1 MSSLTRWDSMS
12 EMTGLREAMDQLLE
26 RAVVRPGW
34 NWGLAGNALVAS
46 YGAMNVFETGGRY
59 VCQALLP
66 GALPDD
72 IDLTVRQNT
81 LTLKAKLPEPVTE
94 QQQKGATYLLRE
106 FGGGEFTRSIA
117 FPKDVQGDAVLARFA
132 NGILAVEVPIAQH
145 AQPRR
150 ITIQSVQSASGQR
163 AERAERK
170 PQHPV
175 VDEAPAAPEL
185 TGASADANNNHNH
198 PSPSA
203 SPSASS
209 PA

>member
-1 MSSLTRWDSMS
+1 MS

-26 RAVVRPGW
+26 RAVVRPGL
-34 NWGLAGNALVAS
+34 NWGLPGNALVAS

-59 VCQALLP
+59 ICQALLP
-66 GALPDD
+66 GALPSD

-106 FGGGEFTRSIA
+106 FGGGEFTRSIS
-117 FPKDVQGDAVLARFA
+117 FPKDVQGDAVQARFE
-132 NGILAVEVPIAQH
+132 NGILAIEVPIAQH

-150 ITIQSVQSASGQR
+150 ITIQSVPSASNQR
-163 AERAERK
+163 VEQK
-170 PQHPV
+170 PEHPV
-175 VDEAPAAPEL
+175 VDETPAAPEL
-185 TGASADANNNHNH
+185 TGANADANNNHNH
-198 PSPSA
+198 PSPS
-203 SPSASS
+203 SSASS

>member
-1 MSSLTRWDSMS
+1 MSSLTRWDPMS

-26 RAVVRPGW
+26 RAVVRPGL
-34 NWGLAGNALVAS
+34 NRGLAGNNLVAS

-117 FPKDVQGDAVLARFA
+117 FPKDVQGDDVQARFE
-132 NGILAVEVPIAQH
+132 NGILAIEVPIARH

-150 ITIQSVQSASGQR
+150 ITIQSVQSASDQR
-163 AERAERK
+163 VERK
-170 PQHPV
+170 PEHPV
-175 VDEAPAAPEL
+175 VDETPAAPEL
-185 TGASADANNNHNH
+185 TGANAVANNNHNR

-203 SPSASS
+203 SSSARSL
-209 PA
+209 

>member
-26 RAVVRPGW
+26 RAVVRPGL
-34 NWGLAGNALVAS
+34 NWGLPGLAGNALVAS

-66 GALPDD
+66 GALPGD

-94 QQQKGATYLLRE
+94 QQQKSATYLLRE

-117 FPKDVQGDAVLARFA
+117 FPKDVQGDAVQARFE
-132 NGILAVEVPIAQH
+132 NGILAIEVPIAQH

-150 ITIQSVQSASGQR
+150 ITIQSTRNPSGQR
-163 AERAERK
+163 VEQK
-170 PQHPV
+170 PEHPI
-175 VDEAPAAPEL
+175 VDETPAAPEL
-185 TGASADANNNHNH
+185 TGANGDANNNHNR
-198 PSPSA
+198 PSA
-203 SPSASS
+203 SASASS

>member
-26 RAVVRPGW
+26 RAVVRPGL
-34 NWGLAGNALVAS
+34 NWGLAGNALVAP

-59 VCQALLP
+59 ICQALLP
-66 GALPDD
+66 GAQPSD

-117 FPKDVQGDAVLARFA
+117 FPKDVQGDAVQARFE
-132 NGILAVEVPIAQH
+132 NGILAIEVPIAQH

-150 ITIQSVQSASGQR
+150 ITIQSVQSASDQR
-163 AERAERK
+163 VEQK
-170 PQHPV
+170 PEHPV
-175 VDEAPAAPEL
+175 VDETPAAPEL

-198 PSPSA
+198 PSLS
-203 SPSASS
+203 
-209 PA
+209 

>member
-1 MSSLTRWDSMS
+1 MSDMTSLRD
-12 EMTGLREAMDQLLE
+12 AMNQLLE
-26 RAVVRPGW
+26 RAVMRPGLS
-34 NWGLAGNALVAS
+34 WGLPGVPGNTLGAL
-46 YGAMNVFETGGRY
+46 YGAMNVFETDGRY

-66 GALPDD
+66 GASPDD

-117 FPKDVQGDAVLARFA
+117 FPKDVQGDAVQARFE
-132 NGILAVEVPIAQH
+132 NGILAIEIPIAQH

-150 ITIQSVQSASGQR
+150 VTIQSAHNPGGQR
-163 AERAERK
+163 VEQQPE
-170 PQHPV
+170 HPV

-185 TGASADANNNHNH
+185 TGANAAANNNHQT
-198 PSPSA
+198 A
-203 SPSASS
+203 SVSS
-209 PA
+209 LA